1 MSFFSSAFICR
12 QSPADR
18 NQTKQYSQE
27 RYEGQACQNKWN
39 EIHETLHDENIIQRE
54 SENGRPAGI
63 EAITRGKAAVK
74 AKSDAHRATIEAI
87 HSRHTSEPLVAG
99 NFFTTTLQRDVTYRG
114 RPRVNSEEI
123 AVMEVKNGRIVSETF
138 FY

>member
-1 MSFFSSAFICR
+1 M
-12 QSPADR
+12 
-18 NQTKQYSQE
+18 TTQE
-27 RYEGQACQNKWN
+27 VAARYYELACQNEWGR
-39 EIHETLHDENIIQRE
+39 IHETLHDENIIQRE

-63 EAITRGKAAVK
+63 EAVTRGKAAVK

-87 HSRHTSEPLVAG
+87 HSRQTSEPLVAG
-99 NFFTTTLQRDVTYRG
+99 NFFTTVLKREVTYKG

-123 AVMEVKNGRIVSETF
+123 AVIEVKDGKIVAETF

>member
-1 MSFFSSAFICR
+1 M
-12 QSPADR
+12 
-18 NQTKQYSQE
+18 TTQE
-27 RYEGQACQNKWN
+27 VAARYYELACQNKWS

-63 EAITRGKAAVK
+63 EAVTRGKAAVK
-74 AKSDAHRATIEAI
+74 EKSDAHRATIEAI
-87 HSRHTSEPLVAG
+87 HSRHTSEPLVGG
-99 NFFTTTLQRDVTYRG
+99 NFFSTVLKREVTYRG

-123 AVMEVKNGRIVSETF
+123 AVIEVKNGKIVAENF

>member
-1 MSFFSSAFICR
+1 M
-12 QSPADR
+12 
-18 NQTKQYSQE
+18 TTQE
-27 RYEGQACQNKWN
+27 VAARYYELACQNKWS
-39 EIHETLHDENIIQRE
+39 EIHETLHDENIVQHE

-63 EAITRGKAAVK
+63 EPITRGKVAVQ
-74 AKSDAHRATIEAI
+74 AKSEAHRATIEAI

-99 NFFTTTLQRDVTYRG
+99 NFFTTVLQRDVTYKG

-123 AVMEVKNGRIVSETF
+123 AVIEVKDGKIASETF

>member
-1 MSFFSSAFICR
+1 MTTPEVA
-12 QSPADR
+12 A
-18 NQTKQYSQE
+18 
-27 RYEGQACQNKWN
+27 RYYELACQNKWN
-39 EIHETLHDENIIQRE
+39 EIQENLHDENIVQRE
-54 SENGRPAGI
+54 PEHGRPPGI
-63 EAITRGKAAVK
+63 DSITRGKTAVK
-74 AKSDAHRATIEAI
+74 AKSDAHRVMIEAI

-123 AVMEVKNGRIVSETF
+123 AVIEVKDGKIVAETF

>member
-1 MSFFSSAFICR
+1 M
-12 QSPADR
+12 
-18 NQTKQYSQE
+18 TTQE
-27 RYEGQACQNKWN
+27 VAARYYELACQNKWN
-39 EIHETLHDENIIQRE
+39 EIHEAIHDENIVQRE
-54 SENGRPAGI
+54 PEQGRPPGI
-63 EAITRGKAAVK
+63 EAVTRGKAAVK

-87 HSRHTSEPLVAG
+87 HSRHISEPLVAG

-123 AVMEVKNGRIVSETF
+123 AVIEVKNGRIVSETF